1 MQGLTASDVM
11 ALTKDNDG
19 FGGVGLIIL
28 LFIFLIGLSGNGFGF
43 GNNGTGLALADI
55 QASLYNQTQD
65 SNSRALASSIANVND
80 FILNNKYDNA
90 VLIKDL
96 SNQISNSVA
105 GLGNLISEQ
114 GNQTRALIQ
123 SNYISELSDK
133 LQTTRDEL
141 SNTRQTAILTNAIST
156 QTSEILNAQG
166 RYYLN
171 PPCYQGCG
179 CGSCSGSSR
188 KKWYFN
194 YCRYG
199 IRAGKRSICH
209 TGTYDR

>member
-1 MQGLTASDVM
+1 MNGLTASDVM

-28 LFIFLIGLSGNGFGF
+28 LFIFLIGLSGSGFGF
-43 GNNGTGLALADI
+43 GGGNATTWGLADI

-65 SNSRALASSIANVND
+65 ANSRQMQSSLAMVND
-80 FILNNKYDNA
+80 TVLNNKYDNA

-96 SNQISNSVA
+96 SNQMSNSVA
-105 GLGNLISEQ
+105 ALGNQIA
-114 GNQTRALIQ
+114 NQTATITNLFNEQTIDRLRDSLA
-123 SNYISELSDK
+123 
-133 LQTTRDEL
+133 TTRDEL
-141 SNTRQTAILTNAIST
+141 SNVRQTGILTAAINN

-179 CGSCSGSSR
+179 SCCNGL
-188 KKWYFN
+188 Y
-194 YCRYG
+194 
-199 IRAGKRSICH
+199 
-209 TGTYDR
+209 

>member
-1 MQGLTASDVM
+1 MNGQLSASDVM

-65 SNSRALASSIANVND
+65 ANSRQLQGAIANTND

-90 VLIKDL
+90 ILIKDL
-96 SNQISNSVA
+96 SNQMSNSVA
-105 GLGNLISEQ
+105 GLGNLIAEQ

-123 SNYISELSDK
+123 SNYINELSDK

-141 SNTRQTAILTNAIST
+141 SNTRQTAMLTSAINN

-179 CGSCSGSSR
+179 SCCNGL
-188 KKWYFN
+188 Y
-194 YCRYG
+194 
-199 IRAGKRSICH
+199 
-209 TGTYDR
+209 

>member
-1 MQGLTASDVM
+1 MTNSGLTASDVM

-43 GNNGTGLALADI
+43 GNNSVTNAFAYSDL
-55 QASLYNQTQD
+55 QNSLYAQSQD
-65 SNSRALASSIANVND
+65 AAIRSLAQGQCNIVDSA
-80 FILNNKYDNA
+80 LNNKYDNA
-90 VLIKDL
+90 VLIKDI
-96 SNQISNSVA
+96 SNQMSNSVA
-105 GLGNLISEQ
+105 SLGSLIAEQ

-123 SNYISELSDK
+123 SNYINELSDK

-141 SNTRQTAILTNAIST
+141 SNTRQSGILLNAINN

-171 PPCYQGCG
+171 PPCYSN
-179 CGSCSGSSR
+179 CGSCCNGL
-188 KKWYFN
+188 Y
-194 YCRYG
+194 
-199 IRAGKRSICH
+199 
-209 TGTYDR
+209 